1 MIEEFLDAVHGAA
14 ADQGQHFLIW
24 TRSDKASRFFS
35 SPQKAAAY
43 CAARAKAGEDVYT
56 GVGELGR
63 PPDQGRGK
71 LEHITALT
79 GMWADID
86 LAAGHAGS
94 AKPLPPTER
103 EARRIVEAMGPAP
116 TLLVRSGGGLH
127 AWWLFN
133 ELWVFADEEDKR
145 RAVRLAARW
154 NDTLRSVAQSMGYDA
169 DPVKDLTRVLRVAG
183 TVHTGSGAMVTLA
196 DRDGPRYEPGDFE
209 PFLMD
214 DRYVGEK
221 PRGLV
226 SVTGLVVRPD
236 AGLPAVVAELIASDS
251 KFKRTWSRERTDMP
265 DQSPSSYDFALVNEG
280 VYRGWPDQVIAD
292 AIVAWRTKHNEHPE
306 KAMRRDYL
314 SRTIGK
320 VRADQQAEKA
330 LEAIEESLPPAD
342 GGPLSD
348 GDRAKCLDL
357 LSQRFGRRV
366 LRFIKYVG
374 ENPLYAIEFDNPH
387 TLINLGAVTN
397 ITKAGNFKNALVAGG
412 NMVLDAKACKKWTSV
427 LELLMRVQEEEAV
440 PEDDRRGKLDSW
452 LSEYLEGRPPATGD
466 NWHMSI
472 RVGAPFVHGGH
483 FWLKAE
489 KLRNFLLRRR
499 IKCEP
504 NELHRDL
511 KQYGF
516 VSCVAQKTV
525 DGVKL
530 QARYWRIPLD
540 DVFHISAIE
549 EVADP
554 LYRAFCQKK

>member
-330 LEAIEESLPPAD
+330 LESIEESLPPAD

-366 LRFIKYVG
+366 LRFIKYTG
-374 ENPLYAIEFDNPH
+374 EEPLYAIEFDGPK
-387 TLINLGAVTN
+387 TLIDLGTVTN
-397 ITKAGNFKNALVAGG
+397 ITKAGNFKNALIAGG
-412 NMVLDAKACKKWTSV
+412 NMVLDEKAVKKWTRV
-427 LELLMRVQEEEAV
+427 LELLMRVQEEEAEM
-440 PEDDRRGKLDSW
+440 EDEKRGKIEGWIAAYLKENPVSSGEKWFEGIHTDSP
-452 LSEYLEGRPPATGD
+452 L
-466 NWHMSI
+466 
-472 RVGAPFVHGGH
+472 VHAGY
-483 FWLKAE
+483 FWLRPSHLHE
-489 KLRNFLLRRR
+489 HMTFRRVR
-499 IKCEP
+499 REP

-516 VSCVAQKTV
+516 RSAVAQKDARGERV
-525 DGVKL
+525 

-540 DVFHISAIE
+540 DVARVLQTHE
-549 EVADP
+549 LE
-554 LYRAFCQKK
+554 RA